1 MRIVRIVKNR
11 KGFTLIEIII
21 YFTILSAI
29 LLIVTDLFLRISE
42 GSLEGTSKS
51 RVEVEGEYVLKR
63 LNFDIRRA
71 QEVVDPPD
79 PGGSSPSLW
88 LRIGGID
95 YKYTLAGSVVN
106 LQVAA
111 GSPTPI
117 TGNSVKASSL
127 NFTHIANP
135 NGVPTILIKFTLEGP
150 AARQGPKTKN
160 FETVVGLR

>member
-1 MRIVRIVKNR
+1 MRIVRIVKNK

-51 RVEVEGEYVLKR
+51 RVEVEGEYILKR

-71 QEVVDPPD
+71 QEVRDPD
-79 PGGSSPSLW
+79 TPGGSGPILW
-88 LRIGGID
+88 LIIGGSD
-95 YKYTLAGSVVN
+95 YKYTLNGSVVN

-111 GSPTPI
+111 SPPTPI
-117 TGNSVKASSL
+117 TGNSIEASSL

-135 NGVPTILIKFTLEGP
+135 NGVPTVLVKFTLEGP